1 MSDDEEVRDSVPEGG
16 DDRFTKVENDVYNP
30 IEGYGEEK
38 PEEVKIEEE
47 VPVENE
53 KSKKDSK
60 KKENKNKNVQKLKII
75 FLGEKGVGKS
85 SIIDKY
91 VDNKFTTFED
101 GGEREAVKHKKIKI
115 DANLTADL
123 SINDTSEVENLEKI
137 PRSYYTDAH
146 GAVLVFNLADQKSF
160 QKLQFWL
167 DELNNYAPKDII
179 ICFLGNQ
186 SDRTADRKVEFE
198 EAKNLA
204 GDNLYYEVSAKAGNN
219 ITLAFEAL
227 TNNIID
233 KQKEE
238 EKNPDKVKRGKEGR
252 NTIDINSNKK
262 QGNEKKKKC
271 C

>member
-1 MSDDEEVRDSVPEGG
+1 
-16 DDRFTKVENDVYNP
+16 
-30 IEGYGEEK
+30 
-38 PEEVKIEEE
+38 
-47 VPVENE
+47 
-53 KSKKDSK
+53 
-60 KKENKNKNVQKLKII
+60 
-75 FLGEKGVGKS
+75 
-85 SIIDKY
+85 
-91 VDNKFTTFED
+91 
-101 GGEREAVKHKKIKI
+101 
-115 DANLTADL
+115 
-123 SINDTSEVENLEKI
+123 
-137 PRSYYTDAH
+137 
-146 GAVLVFNLADQKSF
+146 
-160 QKLQFWL
+160 LQFWL

-252 NTIDINSNKK
+252 NTIDINSNKN